1 MDQTLFIVGIN
12 HRSAAVALR
21 ERLAFADD
29 EIVPALDRLRESCH
43 AVSEAAL
50 ISTCNRV
57 EVVGVATDPAR
68 AADETLKFLA
78 ADRSVAHDEF
88 SPAVYSFAG
97 RDAARHL
104 FRVGASLDSM
114 VVGEPQI
121 LGQLKLAYA
130 QASEARSVGLILHR
144 AFHKAFTV
152 AKRVRKGTLI
162 GHGSVSVST
171 AAVAL
176 AGQIFDTLKDKTV
189 MLMGAGK
196 MAELT
201 ARQLSALGIESMLIT
216 SRTFDRAVALARD
229 LGGTAVPYDNYKPYL
244 KMVDVLIG
252 SVAST
257 KPILG
262 PDEFEPVIRERR
274 YRPMFLID
282 MGVPRNFDERL
293 NALQNVYL
301 YDIDDLGALVQRS
314 IGDREREAEKAEQIV
329 ELELESFLK
338 WLAGLDLT
346 PTIKDIRYS
355 VERLRDDELGRARG
369 WLAQLEPAERERVEL
384 LTRGLTNKL
393 LHRILSGLKQRDDKT
408 LDAAFTAEVARRLL
422 GAEFDAQ
429 DDALDDA
436 DNDDDDRT
444 SSDRSCY
451 CPPSRCGKGLGVR
464 FSDAAKNPN
473 RLASQQT
480 GARASGD
487 RARFAD
493 HEIPRHRNRN
503 RRNSHQRRQDDLGVA
518 RRRWRQGPLHKGART
533 GARRSHDRRGGPFDE
548 RSSRD
553 SAANSFAW
561 RRCSNA
567 RIPPTSSSRPTARR
581 CRRCPRARGSAR
593 RRRAG
598 AFRR

>member
-29 EIVPALDRLRESCH
+29 EIAAALGRLRDSSP
-43 AVSEAAL
+43 AVLEAAL

-57 EVVGVATDPAR
+57 EVVGVASDAVR
-68 AADETLKFLA
+68 AADETLEFLA
-78 ADRSVAHDEF
+78 EDRSVERAAFAD
-88 SPAVYSFAG
+88 AIYSSTG
-97 RDAARHL
+97 REAARHL

-121 LGQLKLAYA
+121 LGQLKIAYA
-130 QASEARSVGLILHR
+130 QAHEAGSVGPILHR

-152 AKRVRKGTLI
+152 AKHVRKGTLI
-162 GHGSVSVST
+162 GHGAVSVST
-171 AAVAL
+171 TAVAL

-201 ARQLSALGIESMLIT
+201 ARQLNALGIESLLIT
-216 SRTFDRAVALARD
+216 SRTFDHAVALARE

-244 KMVDVLIG
+244 KLADVLIG

-257 KPILG
+257 KPVLG
-262 PDEFEPVIRERR
+262 PDDFESVIRERR

-301 YDIDDLGALVQRS
+301 YDIDDLGTLVKKS
-314 IGDREREAEKAEQIV
+314 LGDREREAEKAEQIV

-355 VERLRDDELGRARG
+355 VERLRDVELGRHRG
-369 WLAQLEPAERERVEL
+369 WLAQLEPAVRERVEM
-384 LTRGLTNKL
+384 LTYGLTNKL
-393 LHRILSGLKQRDDKT
+393 LHRILSGLKHRDDKT
-408 LDAAFTAEVARRLL
+408 LDAAFAAEVARRLL

-429 DDALDDA
+429 VHDPDGR
-436 DNDDDDRT
+436 DDDD
-444 SSDRSCY
+444 D
-451 CPPSRCGKGLGVR
+451 V
-464 FSDAAKNPN
+464 DI
-473 RLASQQT
+473 
-480 GARASGD
+480 
-487 RARFAD
+487 
-493 HEIPRHRNRN
+493 E
-503 RRNSHQRRQDDLGVA
+503 
-518 RRRWRQGPLHKGART
+518 
-533 GARRSHDRRGGPFDE
+533 
-548 RSSRD
+548 
-553 SAANSFAW
+553 
-561 RRCSNA
+561 
-567 RIPPTSSSRPTARR
+567 
-581 CRRCPRARGSAR
+581 
-593 RRRAG
+593 
-598 AFRR
+598 

>member
-1 MDQTLFIVGIN
+1 MAATSTDAATAAQFTMDQRLLIVGIN
-12 HRSAAVALR
+12 HRGAPVAVR
-21 ERLAFADD
+21 ERLAYAPD
-29 EIVPALDRLRESCH
+29 EITAALERLKAAAPALG
-43 AVSEAAL
+43 EAAL

-57 EVVGVATDPAR
+57 ELIGVSSDPAS
-68 AADETLKFLA
+68 AADGSIDFLA
-78 ADRSVAHDEF
+78 ADRAIEASAF
-88 SPAVYSFAG
+88 APAIYRLEG

-162 GHGSVSVST
+162 GHGSVSIST

-201 ARQLSALGIESMLIT
+201 ARQLSALGIESLLIT
-216 SRTFDRAVALARD
+216 SRTFDRAVALARE

-252 SVAST
+252 SVASA
-257 KPILG
+257 KPVLG
-262 PDEFEPVIRERR
+262 PDEFESVVRERR

-314 IGDREREAEKAEQIV
+314 LGDREREAGKAEQIV

-393 LHRILSGLKQRDDKT
+393 LHRILSGLQQRDDKK

-429 DDALDDA
+429 DDHDA
-436 DNDDDDRT
+436 
-444 SSDRSCY
+444 
-451 CPPSRCGKGLGVR
+451 
-464 FSDAAKNPN
+464 F
-473 RLASQQT
+473 
-480 GARASGD
+480 
-487 RARFAD
+487 
-493 HEIPRHRNRN
+493 
-503 RRNSHQRRQDDLGVA
+503 
-518 RRRWRQGPLHKGART
+518 
-533 GARRSHDRRGGPFDE
+533 
-548 RSSRD
+548 
-553 SAANSFAW
+553 
-561 RRCSNA
+561 
-567 RIPPTSSSRPTARR
+567 
-581 CRRCPRARGSAR
+581 
-593 RRRAG
+593 
-598 AFRR
+598 

>member
-12 HRSAAVALR
+12 HRTAAVAMR
-21 ERLAFADD
+21 ERLAFAED
-29 EIVPALDRLRESCH
+29 EIVAALGRLTTSSPAV
-43 AVSEAAL
+43 AEAAL

-57 EVVGVATDPAR
+57 EVVGVAADPAS
-68 AADETLKFLA
+68 AAEETLKFLA
-78 ADRSVAHDEF
+78 ADRSVARELWSD
-88 SPAVYSFAG
+88 AVYSFAG

-130 QASEARSVGLILHR
+130 QASEARSVGLVLHR

-162 GHGSVSVST
+162 GHGAVSVST
-171 AAVAL
+171 AAVSL

-201 ARQLSALGIESMLIT
+201 ARQLSALGIESLLIT
-216 SRTFDRAVALARD
+216 SRTFDRAVALARE
-229 LGGTAVPYDNYKPYL
+229 LGGTAVPYENYKPYL

-252 SVAST
+252 SVSST
-257 KPILG
+257 RPVLG
-262 PDEFEPVIRERR
+262 PEEFEPVIRERR

-293 NALQNVYL
+293 NAMQNVYL

-314 IGDREREAEKAEQIV
+314 LGDREREAEKAEQIV

-338 WLAGLDLT
+338 WLSGLDLT

-355 VERLRDDELGRARG
+355 IERLRDVEMGRHRG

-408 LDAAFTAEVARRLL
+408 LDAAFAAEVARRLL

-429 DDALDDA
+429 DTELDDA
-436 DNDDDDRT
+436 DDDDDD
-444 SSDRSCY
+444 S
-451 CPPSRCGKGLGVR
+451 
-464 FSDAAKNPN
+464 
-473 RLASQQT
+473 
-480 GARASGD
+480 
-487 RARFAD
+487 
-493 HEIPRHRNRN
+493 EI
-503 RRNSHQRRQDDLGVA
+503 
-518 RRRWRQGPLHKGART
+518 
-533 GARRSHDRRGGPFDE
+533 E
-548 RSSRD
+548 
-553 SAANSFAW
+553 
-561 RRCSNA
+561 
-567 RIPPTSSSRPTARR
+567 
-581 CRRCPRARGSAR
+581 
-593 RRRAG
+593 
-598 AFRR
+598 

>member
-1 MDQTLFIVGIN
+1 MDQALFIVGIN

-21 ERLAFADD
+21 ERLAFAED
-29 EIVPALDRLRESCH
+29 EIVAALGRMKQSCPAV
-43 AVSEAAL
+43 AEAAL

-57 EVVGVATDPAR
+57 EVVGVAADAAR
-68 AADETLKFLA
+68 AADETLKFLST
-78 ADRSVAHDEF
+78 DRKVDHDAFAEAIYNF
-88 SPAVYSFAG
+88 SG

-162 GHGSVSVST
+162 GHGSVSIST

-201 ARQLSALGIESMLIT
+201 ARQLSALGIESLLIT
-216 SRTFDRAVALARD
+216 SRTFDRAVALARE

-257 KPILG
+257 RPVLG
-262 PDEFEPVIRERR
+262 PDEFESVVRERR

-293 NALQNVYL
+293 NSLQNVYL

-314 IGDREREAEKAEQIV
+314 LGDREREAGKAEQIV

-422 GAEFDAQ
+422 GAEFDDQ
-429 DDALDDA
+429 DDAFNDPDDDDDDA
-436 DNDDDDRT
+436 DI
-444 SSDRSCY
+444 
-451 CPPSRCGKGLGVR
+451 V
-464 FSDAAKNPN
+464 
-473 RLASQQT
+473 
-480 GARASGD
+480 
-487 RARFAD
+487 
-493 HEIPRHRNRN
+493 E
-503 RRNSHQRRQDDLGVA
+503 
-518 RRRWRQGPLHKGART
+518 
-533 GARRSHDRRGGPFDE
+533 
-548 RSSRD
+548 
-553 SAANSFAW
+553 
-561 RRCSNA
+561 
-567 RIPPTSSSRPTARR
+567 
-581 CRRCPRARGSAR
+581 
-593 RRRAG
+593 
-598 AFRR
+598 

>member
-29 EIVPALDRLRESCH
+29 EIVAALGRLRESSSGV
-43 AVSEAAL
+43 AEAAL

-57 EVVGVATDPAR
+57 EVVGVAVDASR
-68 AADETLKFLA
+68 AADETLKFLS
-78 ADRSVAHDEF
+78 ADRSVAQTEF
-88 SPAVYSFAG
+88 ADAVYSFAG

-201 ARQLSALGIESMLIT
+201 ALGIESLLIT

-252 SVAST
+252 SVSST

-262 PDEFEPVIRERR
+262 PDEFESVIRERR

-314 IGDREREAEKAEQIV
+314 LGDREREAEKAEQIV

-369 WLAQLEPAERERVEL
+369 WMAQLDPAERERVEL

-408 LDAAFTAEVARRLL
+408 LDAAFAAEVARRLL

-429 DDALDDA
+429 DDALNDPD
-436 DNDDDDRT
+436 DNDDDD
-444 SSDRSCY
+444 
-451 CPPSRCGKGLGVR
+451 
-464 FSDAAKNPN
+464 
-473 RLASQQT
+473 
-480 GARASGD
+480 
-487 RARFAD
+487 AD
-493 HEIPRHRNRN
+493 IE
-503 RRNSHQRRQDDLGVA
+503 
-518 RRRWRQGPLHKGART
+518 
-533 GARRSHDRRGGPFDE
+533 
-548 RSSRD
+548 
-553 SAANSFAW
+553 
-561 RRCSNA
+561 
-567 RIPPTSSSRPTARR
+567 
-581 CRRCPRARGSAR
+581 
-593 RRRAG
+593 
-598 AFRR
+598 

>member
-12 HRSAAVALR
+12 YRTAAVAMR
-21 ERLAFADD
+21 ERLAFAED
-29 EIVPALDRLRESCH
+29 EIVAAIGRLCASSPAV
-43 AVSEAAL
+43 AEAAL

-57 EVVGVATDPAR
+57 EVVGVAADPAS

-78 ADRSVAHDEF
+78 TDRSVARNLFND
-88 SPAVYSFAG
+88 AGYSFAG
-97 RDAARHL
+97 RDPARHM

-130 QASEARSVGLILHR
+130 QGCEARSVGLVLHR

-162 GHGSVSVST
+162 GHGAVSVSPE
-171 AAVAL
+171 AVSL

-216 SRTFDRAVALARD
+216 SRTFDRAVALARE
-229 LGGTAVPYDNYKPYL
+229 LGGTAVPYENYKPYL

-252 SVAST
+252 SVSST

-262 PDEFEPVIRERR
+262 PDDFEPVIRERR

-282 MGVPRNFDERL
+282 MGVPRNFAERL

-314 IGDREREAEKAEQIV
+314 LGDREREAEKAEQIV

-369 WLAQLEPAERERVEL
+369 WMAQLDPTERERVVL

-408 LDAAFTAEVARRLL
+408 LDAAFAAEVARRLL

-429 DDALDDA
+429 DDALDND
-436 DNDDDDRT
+436 DNDDDD
-444 SSDRSCY
+444 
-451 CPPSRCGKGLGVR
+451 
-464 FSDAAKNPN
+464 
-473 RLASQQT
+473 
-480 GARASGD
+480 
-487 RARFAD
+487 AD
-493 HEIPRHRNRN
+493 TE
-503 RRNSHQRRQDDLGVA
+503 
-518 RRRWRQGPLHKGART
+518 
-533 GARRSHDRRGGPFDE
+533 
-548 RSSRD
+548 
-553 SAANSFAW
+553 
-561 RRCSNA
+561 
-567 RIPPTSSSRPTARR
+567 
-581 CRRCPRARGSAR
+581 
-593 RRRAG
+593 
-598 AFRR
+598 

>member
-12 HRSAAVALR
+12 HRTAAVAVR
-21 ERLAFADD
+21 ERLAYAED
-29 EIVPALDRLRESCH
+29 EIVGALGRLSAAAPAV
-43 AVSEAAL
+43 AEAAL
-50 ISTCNRV
+50 LSTCNRV
-57 EVVGVATDPAR
+57 EVVGVAADPAL
-68 AADETLKFLA
+68 AASETLKFLA
-78 ADRSVAHDEF
+78 ADRGVEQTVFND
-88 SPAVYSFAG
+88 AVYSFVG
-97 RDAARHL
+97 RDAARHM

-152 AKRVRKGTLI
+152 AKRVRRGTLI
-162 GHGSVSVST
+162 GHGSVSVSS

-201 ARQLSALGIESMLIT
+201 ARQLGALGIESMLIT

-252 SVAST
+252 SVSST

-262 PDEFEPVIRERR
+262 PDEFESVIRERR

-314 IGDREREAEKAEQIV
+314 LGDREREAEKAEQIV
-329 ELELESFLK
+329 ELELDSFLK

-369 WLAQLEPAERERVEL
+369 WMAQLDPAERGRVEL

-393 LHRILSGLKQRDDKT
+393 LHRLLSGLKQRDDKT
-408 LDAAFTAEVARRLL
+408 LDANFAAEVARRLL

-429 DDALDDA
+429 DDALDDS
-436 DNDDDDRT
+436 DSDDDD
-444 SSDRSCY
+444 D
-451 CPPSRCGKGLGVR
+451 
-464 FSDAAKNPN
+464 
-473 RLASQQT
+473 T
-480 GARASGD
+480 GP
-487 RARFAD
+487 
-493 HEIPRHRNRN
+493 E
-503 RRNSHQRRQDDLGVA
+503 
-518 RRRWRQGPLHKGART
+518 
-533 GARRSHDRRGGPFDE
+533 
-548 RSSRD
+548 
-553 SAANSFAW
+553 
-561 RRCSNA
+561 
-567 RIPPTSSSRPTARR
+567 
-581 CRRCPRARGSAR
+581 
-593 RRRAG
+593 
-598 AFRR
+598 